1 MLLKENGSLSLD
13 TIETQ
18 IILGMKKPK
27 QPT

>member
-27 QPT
+27 QAT

>member
-18 IILGMKKPK
+18 TILGMKKPK